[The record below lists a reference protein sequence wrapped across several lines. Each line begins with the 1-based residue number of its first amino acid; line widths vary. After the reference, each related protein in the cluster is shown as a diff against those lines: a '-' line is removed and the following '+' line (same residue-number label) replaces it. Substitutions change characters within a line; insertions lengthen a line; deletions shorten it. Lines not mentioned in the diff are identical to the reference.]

1 MLIRKDA
8 IILKSYKFRNTSKI
22 IHIMSSAS
30 ERISLVA
37 KGARRTKSQFAGNIE
52 PLNLTQLVYYIKPGK
67 SLGTLKEA
75 NIKNGYQYLKKDLYR
90 LNIGWSLIWVGR
102 KIPSPM
108 NGLFGLEKRSLS
120 FLDRGFKEEVLVYFF
135 LSLFK
140 LQGIPPEINKCITC
154 GSKEVYCFDIEEG
167 GTKCKNCATKISH
180 FFTPLKE
187 TIEALR
193 KGRFQVWETVKEKD
207 KKEILQITFKYGL
220 YHLGDWVNRITE
232 ILPFEI
238 TP

>member
-1 MLIRKDA
+1 MLLRKDA
-8 IILKSYKFRNTSKI
+8 IILKSYNFRNTSKI
-22 IHIMSSAS
+22 IHILSSDS

-75 NIKNGYQYLKKDLYR
+75 TIKNGHRSLKKDLYR
-90 LNIGWSLIWVGR
+90 LNIGWGLIWIGR

-120 FLDRGFKEEVLVYFF
+120 FLNRGFKDEVLIYFF

-140 LQGIPPEINKCITC
+140 LQGIPPHMDKCITC
-154 GSKEVYCFDIEEG
+154 GSKEVKYFDIEGG
-167 GTKCKNCATKISH
+167 GTKCKNCASKTS
-180 FFTPLKE
+180 FLFSPLKE
-187 TIEALR
+187 PIEDLK
-193 KGRFQVWETVKEKD
+193 KGRLTNWENLKEKER
-207 KKEILQITFKYGL
+207 KEILELTYKYGI
-220 YHLGDWVNRITE
+220 YHLGDWLNRLTE

>member
-8 IILKSYKFRNTSKI
+8 IILKSYDFRNTSKI
-22 IHIMSSAS
+22 IHILSSDS
-30 ERISLVA
+30 QRLSLVA

-75 NIKNGYQYLKKDLYR
+75 TIKNGHQSLKKDLYR
-90 LNIGWSLIWVGR
+90 LNIGWSLIWTGR

-108 NGLFGLEKRSLS
+108 DGLFGLEKRSLG
-120 FLDRGFKEEVLVYFF
+120 FLNKGFKEEVLIYFF

-140 LQGIPPEINKCITC
+140 LQGIPPQTNKCITC
-154 GSKEVYCFDIEEG
+154 GSKEVEYFDIEEG
-167 GTKCKNCATKISH
+167 GTKCKNCASQTSH

-187 TIEALR
+187 ALEALK
-193 KGRFQVWETVKEKD
+193 KGRFQVWETVNERD
-207 KKEILQITFKYGL
+207 KKEILQITFKYGV
-220 YHLGDWVNRITE
+220 YHLGDWLNRLME

>member
-8 IILKSYKFRNTSKI
+8 LILKSYKFRNTSKI
-22 IHIMSSAS
+22 IHILSSDS

-52 PLNLTQLVYYIKPGK
+52 PLNLSQLVYYIKPGK

-75 NIKNGYQYLKKDLYR
+75 TIKNGHGSLKKDLYR
-90 LNIGWSLIWVGR
+90 LNIGWSLIWIGR

-108 NGLFGLEKRSLS
+108 KGLFGLEKRSLS
-120 FLDRGFKEEVLVYFF
+120 FLNRGFKEEVLIYFF

-140 LQGIPPEINKCITC
+140 LQGIPPEISKCISC
-154 GSKEVYCFDIEEG
+154 GSKEVEYFDIEGG
-167 GTKCKNCATKISH
+167 GTKCKNCASKTPLS
-180 FFTPLKE
+180 FTSLKE
-187 TIEALR
+187 TIASLE
-193 KGRFQVWETVKEKD
+193 KGRLKSWENLKEKE
-207 KKEILQITFKYGL
+207 KKEILMLTFKYGI
-220 YHLGDWVNRITE
+220 YHLGDWLNRLTE
-232 ILPFEI
+232 IFPFEI

>member
-22 IHIMSSAS
+22 IHILSSDS
-30 ERISLVA
+30 QRISLVA

-75 NIKNGYQYLKKDLYR
+75 NIKNGHHSLKKDLYR
-90 LNIGWSLIWVGR
+90 LDIGWSLIWVGR

-108 NGLFGLEKRSLS
+108 SGLFGLEKRALF
-120 FLDRGFKEEVLVYFF
+120 FLDRGFKEEVLIYFF

-140 LQGIPPEINKCITC
+140 LQGIPPQMNKCITC
-154 GSKEVYCFDIEEG
+154 GSKDVVYFDIEKG
-167 GTKCKNCATKISH
+167 GTKCKKCATKTSH

-187 TIEALR
+187 TLEALS
-193 KGRFQVWETVKEKD
+193 KGRFKIWEKVKEEE
-207 KKEILQITFKYGL
+207 KKEILQITFKYGV
-220 YHLGDWVNRITE
+220 YHLGDWLNRLSE
-232 ILPFEI
+232 MLPFEI

>member
-22 IHIMSSAS
+22 IHILSSDS

-37 KGARRTKSQFAGNIE
+37 KGARRTKSQFSGNIE

-75 NIKNGYQYLKKDLYR
+75 NIKEGHQFLKKDLYR
-90 LNIGWSLIWVGR
+90 LNIGWSLIWIGR
-102 KIPSPM
+102 KIPYPM
-108 NGLFGLEKRSLS
+108 DGLFGLEKRSLS
-120 FLDRGFKEEVLVYFF
+120 FLNRGLKEEVLVYFF

-140 LQGIPPEINKCITC
+140 LQGIPPETNKCISC
-154 GSKEVYCFDIEEG
+154 GSREADYFDIEAG
-167 GTKCKNCATKISH
+167 GTKCDNCASKTSL

-187 TIEALR
+187 AIEALK
-193 KGRFQVWETVKEKD
+193 KGRFQAWEKINKKNAKD
-207 KKEILQITFKYGL
+207 T
-220 YHLGDWVNRITE
+220 
-232 ILPFEI
+232 
-238 TP
+238 

>member
-22 IHIMSSAS
+22 IHILSSDS

-37 KGARRTKSQFAGNIE
+37 KGARRTKSQFSGNIE

-75 NIKNGYQYLKKDLYR
+75 TIKNGHRSLKKDLYR
-90 LNIGWSLIWVGR
+90 LNIGWSLIWIGR

-108 NGLFGLEKRSLS
+108 KGLFGLEKRSLS
-120 FLDRGFKEEVLVYFF
+120 FLNRGLKEEALIYFF

-140 LQGIPPEINKCITC
+140 LQGIPPEISKCISC
-154 GSKEVYCFDIEEG
+154 GSKEVEFFDIEGG
-167 GTKCKNCATKISH
+167 GTKCKSCASKTS
-180 FFTPLKE
+180 FFFIPLKE
-187 TIEALR
+187 TIEFLK
-193 KGRFQVWETVKEKD
+193 KGRFEKWKDLKEQE
-207 KKEILQITFKYGL
+207 KKEILKITFKYGI
-220 YHLGDWVNRITE
+220 YHLGDWLNRLTE

>member
-1 MLIRKDA
+1 MIIRKDA

-22 IHIMSSAS
+22 IHILTSDS
-30 ERISLVA
+30 EQLSLVA

-67 SLGTLKEA
+67 RLGTLKEA
-75 NIKNGYQYLKKDLYR
+75 NIKNSHHCLKKDLYR
-90 LNIGWSLIWVGR
+90 LNIGWSLIWMGR

-108 NGLFGLEKRSLS
+108 IGLFGLEKRALS
-120 FLDRGFKEEVLVYFF
+120 FLDRGFKEEVLIYFL

-140 LQGIPPEINKCITC
+140 LQGVAPQIDSCIKCGT
-154 GSKEVYCFDIEEG
+154 KDADYFDIEEG
-167 GTKCKNCATKISH
+167 GAKCKKCASTTSY
-180 FFTPLKE
+180 FFTPLKG
-187 TIEALR
+187 TFKSLS
-193 KGRFQVWETVKEKD
+193 KGRFKQWEEVKEKE
-207 KKEILQITFKYGL
+207 KKEILQIIYNYGI
-220 YHLGDWVNRITE
+220 YHLGEWLNRSRE

>member
-8 IILKSYKFRNTSKI
+8 IVLKSYKFRNTSKI
-22 IHIMSSAS
+22 IHILSSDS

-37 KGARRTKSQFAGNIE
+37 KGARRTKSHFAGNIE

-75 NIKNGYQYLKKDLYR
+75 NIKNGHHSLKKDLFR
-90 LNIGWSLIWVGR
+90 LDIGWSLIWIGR

-120 FLDRGFKEEVLVYFF
+120 FLDKGFKEEVLIYFL

-140 LQGIPPEINKCITC
+140 LQGLLPQMSKCITC
-154 GSKEVYCFDIEEG
+154 GSKEVAYFDVEEG
-167 GTKCKNCATKISH
+167 GTKCTNCAPNSSH
-180 FFTPLKE
+180 IFTPLKE
-187 TIEALR
+187 TIEDLR
-193 KGRFQVWETVKEKD
+193 KGRLQIWESLNEKE
-207 KKEILQITFKYGL
+207 KKEILQITYKYGI
-220 YHLGDWVNRITE
+220 YHLGDWLNRLSE

>member
-8 IILKSYKFRNTSKI
+8 LILKSYDFRNTSKI
-22 IHIMSSAS
+22 IHILSSDS
-30 ERISLVA
+30 ERFSLIA

-52 PLNLTQLVYYIKPGK
+52 PLNLAQLIYYIKPGN

-75 NIKNGYQYLKKDLYR
+75 NIKEGHQLLKKDLYR
-90 LNIGWSLIWVGR
+90 LNIGWSLLWIGR

-108 NGLFGLEKRSLS
+108 EGLFGLEKRSLS
-120 FLDRGFKEEVLVYFF
+120 FLNRGFKEEVLVYFF

-140 LQGIPPEINKCITC
+140 LQGIPPEMNKCISC
-154 GSKEVYCFDIEEG
+154 GSKEADYFDIEAG
-167 GTKCKNCATKISH
+167 GTKCDNCASKTSL

-187 TIEALR
+187 AIEAL
-193 KGRFQVWETVKEKD
+193 KKARFQAWEKINKKN
-207 KKEILQITFKYGL
+207 KKEILQITFKYGM
-220 YHLGDWVNRITE
+220 YHLGDWLNRLKE
-232 ILPFEI
+232 ILPFKI